1 MSDDIVD
8 DFDDVVDDNAGVGDN
23 CEQEKVF

>member
-8 DFDDVVDDNAGVGDN
+8 DFDDVVADNAGIGDN
-23 CEQEKVF
+23 CEQEKLF